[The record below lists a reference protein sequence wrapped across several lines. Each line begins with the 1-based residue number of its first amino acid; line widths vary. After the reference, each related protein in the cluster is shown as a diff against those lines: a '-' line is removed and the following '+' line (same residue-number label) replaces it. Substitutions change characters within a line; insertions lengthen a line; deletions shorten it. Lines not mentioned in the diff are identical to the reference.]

1 MAAETNASEQ
11 DSQIQEETISS
22 QTEDLKKK
30 VAEIEDDERPALNG
44 NHAENNG
51 NGAVEPSTGVDD
63 DERPMIE
70 EEESNE
76 ADAGIPDELPSSESN
91 EAAVHNEADSGTAPE
106 EDVNNGSNEADS
118 GIDEQPTESI
128 EADSGTTIDEA
139 TASTEVDTT
148 QVDEGSAVESVS
160 STATDVTSKT
170 EETKTNGVKEKEEK
184 TEKKDTSLGSTVAK
198 HYNEISP
205 ITRESRKESRIFHL
219 RNFNNWVKSVVISE
233 YLEKVKRRKRLSDD
247 VNVLDIACGKG
258 GDILKWQ
265 KGKIDHVIMAD
276 IAAKSIDECK
286 ERYNKLQKDQRNSRY
301 HRDRLFSAEFF
312 VADCTKK
319 RLNDLY
325 KNKGVKLDIASCQ
338 FAFHYSFES
347 YEQAD
352 LMLKNC
358 CENLRVGG
366 YFIGTTPDAQKLVKH
381 IKACKADSFGNSV
394 FNIKPDDKECFPL
407 FGSKYMFYLE
417 GVVDCPEFIVYLP
430 LLEKMA
436 AKYNMKLVWKKN
448 FHDLFKEYHQQYSS
462 LINRM
467 NALESYPSSSGQ
479 QAGGSESQYKSAKD
493 YVDKKGNRKVGTL
506 SADEWEVAG
515 LYIAFAFEKMEPPR
529 DKKRDDK
536 RDDRRDDRKR
546 TRDDR
551 GSTDQGRT
559 DDRHR
564 KTSDSSNTKRS
575 RRDVE
580 EEYEIKD
587 EVYDDDDK
595 PEDRSRSERSSKS
608 SRSSSSNRRSH
619 RDERSESSRSR
630 KRDSSSSRK
639 DKSDSSTSAS
649 KEERKGEKAE
659 VVEECA
665 TVESSQEV
673 AETDK
678 SEDAEQA
685 PAVSSSEPQDAD
697 MVESSDAVVEK
708 SEEVESTTVEG
719 EDNEVSTAV
728 DEEEVESTTVTSAGD
743 EAEPSAAVEEDD
755 NGEEDAEEEEEAEE
769 DIEEAMED

>member
-1 MAAETNASEQ
+1 MAAETNTTEQ
-11 DSQIQEETISS
+11 ESQIQEKTITS

-30 VAEIEDDERPALNG
+30 VDDVDPDERPPING
-44 NHAENNG
+44 NHDTENAANG
-51 NGAVEPSTGVDD
+51 NGVPH
-63 DERPMIE
+63 DEKPPIEEDVE
-70 EEESNE
+70 EEETNE
-76 ADAGIPDELPSSESN
+76 ADAGIADEPDAEPENN
-91 EAAVHNEADSGTAPE
+91 EADANNEAEMNNEADSGTAPE
-106 EDVNNGSNEADS
+106 EEEVTNGNNDNNEPAVA
-118 GIDEQPTESI
+118 EST
-128 EADSGTTIDEA
+128 EADSGTTNV
-139 TASTEVDTT
+139 EVDTT
-148 QVDEGSAVESVS
+148 QGDEPTAMESVT
-160 STATDVTSKT
+160 STETPADSNGKET
-170 EETKTNGVKEKEEK
+170 ETNGVKDKEEK
-184 TEKKDTSLGSTVAK
+184 SSSTAEKKDASLGSTVAK
-198 HYNEISP
+198 HYNDIAP
-205 ITRESRKESRIFHL
+205 ITRESRKDSRIFHL

-233 YLEKVKRRKRLSDD
+233 FLEKVKRRKRVSDD

-286 ERYNKLQKDQRNSRY
+286 DRYKKLERDQRHNRYSRE
-301 HRDRLFSAEFF
+301 RLFTAEFF

-319 RLNDLY
+319 RLCDMY
-325 KNKGVKLDIASCQ
+325 RNKGIKLDMASCQ

-394 FNIKPDDKECFPL
+394 FNIKPEDKESFAL

-448 FHDLFKEYHQQYSS
+448 FHDLFKDYNSQYSS
-462 LINRM
+462 LLTRM

-493 YVDKKGNRKVGTL
+493 YVDKKGKGKVGTL

-515 LYIAFAFEKMEPPR
+515 LYIAFAFEKMESPK
-529 DKKRDDK
+529 DKERSDRK
-536 RDDRRDDRKR
+536 RDDRRDRGDERKR

-551 GSTDQGRT
+551 VSSDRDRDRS
-559 DDRHR
+559 DDRSR
-564 KTSDSSNTKRS
+564 KTSDSGSSKRS
-575 RRDVE
+575 RRDAE
-580 EEYEIKD
+580 DEYEIKD

-595 PEDRSRSERSSKS
+595 PDDRSRSSKS

-619 RDERSESSRSR
+619 RDESSRSSRKSESSSS
-630 KRDSSSSRK
+630 KRDEKSEPSKKDSPK
-639 DKSDSSTSAS
+639 EDEKKEEETIADKS
-649 KEERKGEKAE
+649 KE
-659 VVEECA
+659 
-665 TVESSQEV
+665 TVET
-673 AETDK
+673 TDAP
-678 SEDAEQA
+678 SEDTTAA
-685 PAVSSSEPQDAD
+685 AVSSSEPGDAE
-697 MVESSDAVVEK
+697 MTEPTDAAEEP
-708 SEEVESTTVEG
+708 EEVESSTVVAE
-719 EDNEVSTAV
+719 E
-728 DEEEVESTTVTSAGD
+728 EEEVESTTAEEEREDESTVTPTAD
-743 EAEPSAAVEEDD
+743 EDVEPEVSETVP
-755 NGEEDAEEEEEAEE
+755 AEEEEEEP
-769 DIEEAMED
+769 MEDE